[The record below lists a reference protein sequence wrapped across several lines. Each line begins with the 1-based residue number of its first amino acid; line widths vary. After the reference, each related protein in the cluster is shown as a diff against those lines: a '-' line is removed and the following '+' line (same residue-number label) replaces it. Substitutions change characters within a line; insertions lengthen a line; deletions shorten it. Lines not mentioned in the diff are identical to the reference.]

1 MQMVSGHGMVSAT
14 PFLSFKE
21 QQHQRSE
28 VASQS
33 IYAYED
39 MDSGSEL
46 LGNEP
51 IDKSMDTMKEARQ
64 QRKKNKLAAAN
75 MIGNRSTMSHS
86 QPF

>member
-1 MQMVSGHGMVSAT
+1 
-14 PFLSFKE
+14 
-21 QQHQRSE
+21 
-28 VASQS
+28 
-33 IYAYED
+33 

-46 LGNEP
+46 LENEP
-51 IDKSMDTMKEARQ
+51 IDRSMDTMKEARQ